1 MVEVALFAP
10 SRAKVKSKR
19 ATRCRNGTSKVA
31 IDPMASGAASQA
43 PTNTAT
49 TATAATAEKNTRT
62 DREEKSK
69 GRAAPAAARSALPL
83 RDARVMA
90 IRMRGMNETKT

>member
-69 GRAAPAAARSALPL
+69 GRAAPAAPRPALPFSY
-83 RDARVMA
+83 AGGKP
-90 IRMRGMNETKT
+90 ISMRGINETKA